1 MEKFEEAMT
10 KDDTILKRK
19 LFFGPNKYLMR
30 KKIRF
35 CSFSGISDS
44 IFHLNVILMVK
55 TFGTCSLTR
64 KYLDLK
70 SNSVSGE
77 THYNFQRNY

>member
-10 KDDTILKRK
+10 KDDAILKRK
-19 LFFGPNKYLMR
+19 LFFGPNKYLVR
-30 KKIRF
+30 KKILIFRF
-35 CSFSGISDS
+35 CSFSCISDS

-77 THYNFQRNY
+77 THYNF